1 MTETRYRVPI
11 PVYSVGDLVRRTGG
25 FTNTDLR
32 DVGIVIDVIE
42 TIGKLSFQIPY
53 SYVVKWS
60 DDTTSEYGATAI
72 QPAVRE

>member
-1 MTETRYRVPI
+1 MTEARRLSKA
-11 PVYSVGDLVRRTGG
+11 VYSVGDLVKRTGA
-25 FTNTDLR
+25 FTDIDLQ
-32 DVGIVIDVIE
+32 DVGIVIDVVE

-72 QPAVRE
+72 QSAERE